1 MNWDKYRREDGS
13 IDLIA
18 AYEDRPNAQTYNAIV
33 SNRAHSYL
41 SSVEYL
47 QRIQSRQA
55 AAQALVTAEW
65 LALSGANQ

>member
-1 MNWDKYRREDGS
+1 MNWEKYRRHDGS
-13 IDLIA
+13 IDLIS
-18 AYEDRPNAQTYNAIV
+18 AYEDRPSPKTYNNFITG
-33 SNRAHSYL
+33 RAHAYL

-65 LALSGANQ
+65 LALAKES